1 MVRQEQFIF
10 VNQECESVKP
20 GGDGIRQIVDIH
32 QVRLGDTKKKKK
44 IHSENHRMCLQYFI
58 MIHTLR

>member
-1 MVRQEQFIF
+1 MVRQEQLIF

-44 IHSENHRMCLQYFI
+44 KSIVKTTECVCSISL
-58 MIHTLR
+58 